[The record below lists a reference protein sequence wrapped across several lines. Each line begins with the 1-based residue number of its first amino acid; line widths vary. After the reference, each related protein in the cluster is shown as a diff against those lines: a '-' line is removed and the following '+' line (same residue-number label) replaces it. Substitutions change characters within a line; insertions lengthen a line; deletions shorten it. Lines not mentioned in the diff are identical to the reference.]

1 MSYLGKT
8 ERARLQDLSILAR
21 RMIIEAAQRGGCFV
35 GSAFSAV
42 DIILYLYEHVLRGLP
57 DDHQRDYFLLSK
69 GHAVQAL
76 YSVLCIKGIINGEWI
91 NRHLDPMSVYYWHPN
106 NKVSGVEAI
115 SGSLG
120 HLPSVAAGIALDIK
134 LRGGNNRVY
143 VMLGDG
149 ELNEGSVWE
158 ALLFANAMRLDNLI
172 VIIDRNLIQANMPTE
187 SLIPLEP
194 LKDKFEAFGLR
205 VFQVNGHDFD
215 DLHETFT
222 EVDNNNDTPKAVI
235 AYTIRGKGL
244 PSIENRIDRWFM
256 KVTNEEATDLFEEL
270 RHLYADRDIVVKT
283 PYRQTTTRGD

>member
-1 MSYLGKT
+1 VPYLSKT
-8 ERARLQDLSILAR
+8 DRARLQELSISAR
-21 RMIIEAAQRGGCFV
+21 RMILEAALRGGCFV

-57 DDHQRDYFLLSK
+57 DDHKRDYFLLSK

-76 YSVLCIKGIINGEWI
+76 YSVLNLRGIINSEWI
-91 NRHLDPMSVYYWHPN
+91 HKHLDPLSIYYWHPN

-134 LRGGNNRVY
+134 LRKGSNRVY

-158 ALLFANAMRLDNLI
+158 ALLFANAQRLDNLT
-172 VIIDRNLIQANMPTE
+172 VIIDRNLIQANIPTE

-194 LKDKFEAFGLR
+194 LKEKLEAFGFR

-215 DLHETFT
+215 GLSETFT
-222 EVDNNNDTPKAVI
+222 EVDDTKDSPKAVI

-256 KVTNEEATDLFEEL
+256 KPTAEQYDSLVEEL
-270 RHLYADRDIVVKT
+270 RHLYANTDRVVET
-283 PYRQTTTRGD
+283 PLKQVRS